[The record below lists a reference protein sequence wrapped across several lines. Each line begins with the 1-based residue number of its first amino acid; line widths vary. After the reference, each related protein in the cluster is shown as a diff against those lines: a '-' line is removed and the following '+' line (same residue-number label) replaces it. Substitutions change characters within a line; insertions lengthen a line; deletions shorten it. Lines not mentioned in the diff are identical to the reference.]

1 MHYQKQLQKL
11 KKCSFIVASEYPDVF
26 ASIMPL
32 SPHHTPYNYL
42 SLKDKV
48 KNIPILISHGD
59 IDQVSSFDIAKE
71 MYEELK
77 SLDAEVTFKT
87 RHGIGHTG
95 WESFYSDK
103 ENINWLLSW
112 KKE

>member
-1 MHYQKQLQKL
+1 
-11 KKCSFIVASEYPDVF
+11 
-26 ASIMPL
+26 MPL

-77 SLDAEVTFKT
+77 SLNAEVTFKI
-87 RHGIGHTG
+87 RSGIGHTG

>member
-1 MHYQKQLQKL
+1 
-11 KKCSFIVASEYPDVF
+11 
-26 ASIMPL
+26 
-32 SPHHTPYNYL
+32 
-42 SLKDKV
+42 
-48 KNIPILISHGD
+48 
-59 IDQVSSFDIAKE
+59 

-87 RHGIGHTG
+87 RYGIGHTG